1 MSEANKLF
9 EKEINRIWEEA
20 RKQAR
25 KKRQIELEDK
35 CNMPHGVLNP
45 KRKEDEI
52 L

>member
-20 RKQAR
+20 REQAR
-25 KKRQIELEDK
+25 KDKQIELENK
-35 CNMPHGVLNP
+35 CNMPNGVLNP
-45 KRKEDEI
+45 KRKEDVI